1 LALAS
6 GFFYLVF
13 LLNLFGWATGLIPQ
27 LILKWNTMKR
37 EFMSL
42 IAFVITALLSSCVRE
57 PLNDLTEDESRIY
70 ITNYD
75 TSVNY
80 HNYSTFSI
88 ADSVAVIR
96 NNQLQA
102 HERSQTD
109 AQFIAAVATVLEQRG
124 YTRVNNNQNPDLGV
138 TISRIINT
146 ATGVVSYTDYGG
158 YYDTYWD
165 PYYWGS
171 PGYGYYFPT
180 YYGVY
185 QVNETALSIDILD
198 LKNKVQN
205 NAIRAIWSGLIRGT
219 GIFRNENVS
228 TQVMALFDQS
238 PYLRAQ

>member
-1 LALAS
+1 MKKQ
-6 GFFYLVF
+6 F
-13 LLNLFGWATGLIPQ
+13 LLLG
-27 LILKWNTMKR
+27 
-37 EFMSL
+37 
-42 IAFVITALLSSCVRE
+42 AFVCPAVLSSCVRD
-57 PLNDLTEDESRIY
+57 PLNELTEDESRIY

-80 HNYSTFSI
+80 GNYATFSV

-96 NNQLQA
+96 NNQLQTR
-102 HERSQTD
+102 ERTQTD
-109 AQFIAAVATVLEQRG
+109 AQFIAAVAAALQQRG
-124 YTRVNNNQNPDLGV
+124 FTRVNHDQDPDLGV
-138 TISRIINT
+138 TVSRIINT

-158 YYDTYWD
+158 YYDDYWD

-185 QVNETALSIDILD
+185 QVNESALSIDILD

-205 NAIRAIWSGLIRGT
+205 NAIRGIWSGLIRGS

-228 TQVMALFDQS
+228 TQVMALFEQS
-238 PYLRAQ
+238 PYLKAE

>member
-1 LALAS
+1 
-6 GFFYLVF
+6 
-13 LLNLFGWATGLIPQ
+13 
-27 LILKWNTMKR
+27 MKK
-37 EFMSL
+37 EFMLLS
-42 IAFVITALLSSCVRE
+42 AFVMSALLSSCVRE

-80 HNYSTFSI
+80 GTYKTFSI
-88 ADSVAVIR
+88 ADSVAVIQ
-96 NNQLQA
+96 NNQLQS
-102 HERSQTD
+102 HQRSQTD
-109 AQFIAAVATVLEQRG
+109 AQFIAAVAAALQQRG
-124 YTRVNNNQNPDLGV
+124 FTRVNHDQNPDLGV
-138 TISRIINT
+138 AISRIVNT
-146 ATGVVSYTDYGG
+146 TTGVVSYTDYGG

-171 PGYGYYFPT
+171 PGYDYYFPT

-198 LKNKVQN
+198 LKNKATN
-205 NAIRAIWSGLIRGT
+205 NAIRGIWSGLIRGT